1 MNYDEDL
8 VMNNHNHNNPN
19 INTKYIKSLNYPQN
33 SINIGK
39 INLRKQKIKVEK
51 NINPEIFE
59 FQSNENYYNMPRP
72 IQNLEPYIKK
82 ETIKVNQ
89 IFENME
95 PNVECLMPKH
105 SIKPSNSS
113 KINTKINNKKYMNKN
128 KFNDLDNFDHND
140 ILYKNKSNNNISKN
154 NFNIPGQN
162 SGKIITKKITNFNS
176 NNTYDLKMAKSSIQI
191 NGKILPKKN
200 SFNKVQNTYNP
211 KIYQNS
217 LQSDKNINFNYKI
230 KPKKEFNL
238 KSNYLIKELKTN
250 KINNNKDEDSME
262 FDNYQEM
269 NFIQPENE
277 YNNIFFY
284 NSPNNNNIN
293 DINETYT
300 RYRNNNINNNINK
313 RINSTKEK
321 GKNNL
326 IYKKIKKINKK
337 EPIKANNITIKKKEI
352 KNKLKNNYEM
362 VDFVLKLPYKE
373 EKISMNIKEDNN
385 NIKEKLENIIND
397 NELNNSYLEPVLSLV
412 NNSINILKNV
422 DNIKITKIRKFN
434 KINIEELN
442 DEMNYSLILDLR
454 DKNKCHELI
463 EDIYPD
469 FDDNSENNKILNM
482 SI

>member
-1 MNYDEDL
+1 M
-8 VMNNHNHNNPN
+8 
-19 INTKYIKSLNYPQN
+19 
-33 SINIGK
+33 
-39 INLRKQKIKVEK
+39 
-51 NINPEIFE
+51 
-59 FQSNENYYNMPRP
+59 
-72 IQNLEPYIKK
+72 
-82 ETIKVNQ
+82 
-89 IFENME
+89 
-95 PNVECLMPKH
+95 
-105 SIKPSNSS
+105 
-113 KINTKINNKKYMNKN
+113 
-128 KFNDLDNFDHND
+128 
-140 ILYKNKSNNNISKN
+140 
-154 NFNIPGQN
+154 
-162 SGKIITKKITNFNS
+162 
-176 NNTYDLKMAKSSIQI
+176 
-191 NGKILPKKN
+191 
-200 SFNKVQNTYNP
+200 
-211 KIYQNS
+211 
-217 LQSDKNINFNYKI
+217 
-230 KPKKEFNL
+230 

-250 KINNNKDEDSME
+250 KINNNKNEDSME

-442 DEMNYSLILDLR
+442 EEMNYSLILDLR

-469 FDDNSENNKILNM
+469 FDDNSESNKLLNM